1 MLCFLSQTFN
11 VLNPYASNNK
21 TDIAK
26 LQLRCLSKAKD
37 LVSIPFFKNLII
49 S

>member
-11 VLNPYASNNK
+11 VLNPFATNDK
-21 TDIAK
+21 TYIVK
-26 LQLRCLSKAKD
+26 LQLRSFSDAEV
-37 LVSIPFFKNLII
+37 LVSIPFFKNVII